1 MIKSNK
7 SLLHLDLS
15 FNYFDYEQC
24 KIISESIN
32 QNQTMHGFHF
42 SGNCGFVD
50 KLGYIRL
57 TDND

>member
-32 QNQTMHGFHF
+32 
-42 SGNCGFVD
+42 
-50 KLGYIRL
+50 
-57 TDND
+57 